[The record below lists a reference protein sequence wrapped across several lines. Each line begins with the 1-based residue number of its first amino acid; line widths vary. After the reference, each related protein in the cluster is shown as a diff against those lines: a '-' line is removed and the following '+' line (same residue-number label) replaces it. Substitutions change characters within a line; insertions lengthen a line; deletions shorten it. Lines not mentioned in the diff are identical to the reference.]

1 MEHGFFLCFFM
12 DIGRYLLRACG
23 VIQTVT
29 ILTVQKKTWLQ
40 RSMVAQLRSLWR
52 MMVGLHYPAF
62 FTRWECFCSPIARIL
77 SFETIRK
84 ATTSLNR
91 VLAHIE

>member
-1 MEHGFFLCFFM
+1 MDFFLCFFM

-40 RSMVAQLRSLWR
+40 RSMVVQLPFLVAHNGWTTLS
-52 MMVGLHYPAF
+52 GF
-62 FTRWECFCSPIARIL
+62 FHTLGSFKHIGDYFHLKL
-77 SFETIRK
+77 SERQP
-84 ATTSLNR
+84 LP
-91 VLAHIE
+91 

>member
-1 MEHGFFLCFFM
+1 MDFSMFFM

-40 RSMVAQLRSLWR
+40 RSMVAQLPFLVAHDGWTTLS
-52 MMVGLHYPAF
+52 GF
-62 FTRWECFCSPIARIL
+62 FHTFGNVFAVLLPEYFHLKL
-77 SFETIRK
+77 SERQP
-84 ATTSLNR
+84 LP
-91 VLAHIE
+91 